1 MCSDD
6 GVSLP
11 NSPATTKENTAGSQS
26 DMAGSPGNV
35 AGSPGDVAGSPG
47 NVAGSQGETGK
58 SSSGAT
64 SQPSEPSMNGTSVG
78 MDCSSPVPMPRGR
91 REHGLGTRLGLL

>member
-26 DMAGSPGNV
+26 D
-35 AGSPGDVAGSPG
+35 VAGSPG
-47 NVAGSQGETGK
+47 NVAGSQGETGE

-78 MDCSSPVPMPRGR
+78 MDCSSPVPMPCGR
-91 REHGLGTRLGLL
+91 R